1 MIELTKVTKAF
12 KNEEV
17 LKETT
22 IEFERGKITGIV
34 GRNGSGKTV
43 LMKIICGLLKPTTGT
58 VVVNGQRIGKDVDFP
73 GDIGIIIETPIFVP
87 YQSAMTNLKNLAAIR
102 GKIKDDRIREVIR
115 MVGLNPDDKKR
126 VGKFSL
132 GMRQRLGIAQAIM
145 EDPSLLVLDEPM
157 NGLDKDGV
165 EDMRQLFKKLKEEGK
180 TILLCSH
187 NAEDIAVL
195 CDEVYEME
203 KGEIKRVVSDQEIKK
218 RSSFVGDGK
227 RFAFQSPAE

>member
-22 IEFERGKITGIV
+22 IEFEKEKITGIV

-145 EDPSLLVLDEPM
+145 EDPDILILDEPM
-157 NGLDKDGV
+157 NGLDEGGI
-165 EDMRQLFKKLKEEGK
+165 EDMRNLILEFRKPGK
-180 TILLCSH
+180 IVLIASH
-187 NAEDIAVL
+187 NKEDIQIL
-195 CDEVYEME
+195 CDEVFEM
-203 KGEIKRVVSDQEIKK
+203 KN
-218 RSSFVGDGK
+218 GK
-227 RFAFQSPAE
+227 ICNKETA

>member
-1 MIELTKVTKAF
+1 MKDIIEVRGLSLTIGKTAILNDVTVSLEA
-12 KNEEV
+12 
-17 LKETT
+17 
-22 IEFERGKITGIV
+22 GKIHGLI
-34 GRNGSGKTV
+34 GRNGSGKTM
-43 LMKIICGLLKPTTGT
+43 LMKCICGFIRPTRG
-58 VVVNGQRIGKDVDFP
+58 VVVVDGKRVGKDVDFP
-73 GDIGIIIETPIFVP
+73 RDIGIIIVTPIFVP

-165 EDMRQLFKKLKEEGK
+165 EDMRQLFKQLKEEGK

-203 KGEIKRVVSDQEIKK
+203 KGEIKRVSPDQEN
-218 RSSFVGDGK
+218 
-227 RFAFQSPAE
+227 

>member
-1 MIELTKVTKAF
+1 MIELAGVTKTF
-12 KNEEV
+12 KKEQV

-22 IEFERGKITGIV
+22 VTFEQGKITGIV

-43 LMKIICGLLKPTTGT
+43 LMKVICGLLSPDSGT
-58 VVVNGQRIGKDVDFP
+58 VVVNGEKIGKDVDFP
-73 GDIGIIIETPIFVP
+73 TDIGIIIETPCFVP
-87 YQSAMTNLKNLAAIR
+87 HQSAFTNLKNLAAIR
-102 GKIKDDRIREVIR
+102 GRIGDDRIREVIR
-115 MVGLNPDDKKR
+115 LVGLDPDDRKR

-145 EDPSLLVLDEPM
+145 EDPALLVLDEPM

-165 EDMRQLFKKLKEEGK
+165 EDMRGLFKGLRDEGR

-203 KGEIKRVVSDQEIKK
+203 NGVICNITPNE
-218 RSSFVGDGK
+218 
-227 RFAFQSPAE
+227 

>member
-22 IEFERGKITGIV
+22 IEFEKGKITGIV

-126 VGKFSL
+126 VGKFYL

-165 EDMRQLFKKLKEEGK
+165 EDMRQLFKQLKEEGK

-203 KGEIKRVVSDQEIKK
+203 KGEIKRIVSDKEN
-218 RSSFVGDGK
+218 
-227 RFAFQSPAE
+227 

>member
-22 IEFERGKITGIV
+22 IEFEKGKITGIV

-165 EDMRQLFKKLKEEGK
+165 EDMRQLFKQLKEEGK
-180 TILLCSH
+180 TILFCSH

-203 KGEIKRVVSDQEIKK
+203 KGEIKRVVSDQKN
-218 RSSFVGDGK
+218 
-227 RFAFQSPAE
+227 

>member
-22 IEFERGKITGIV
+22 IEFEKGKITGIV

-58 VVVNGQRIGKDVDFP
+58 VVVNGQRIGKVVDFP

-203 KGEIKRVVSDQEIKK
+203 KGEIKRVVSDQEN
-218 RSSFVGDGK
+218 
-227 RFAFQSPAE
+227 

>member
-22 IEFERGKITGIV
+22 IEFEKGKITGIV

-58 VVVNGQRIGKDVDFP
+58 VVVNGQRIGKVVDFP

-165 EDMRQLFKKLKEEGK
+165 EDMRQLFKQLKEEGK

-203 KGEIKRVVSDQEIKK
+203 KGEIKRVVSNQEN
-218 RSSFVGDGK
+218 
-227 RFAFQSPAE
+227 

>member
-22 IEFERGKITGIV
+22 IEFEKGKITGIV

-58 VVVNGQRIGKDVDFP
+58 VVVNGQRIEKDVDFP

-165 EDMRQLFKKLKEEGK
+165 EDMRQLFKQLKEEGK

-203 KGEIKRVVSDQEIKK
+203 KGEIKRVVSDQEN
-218 RSSFVGDGK
+218 
-227 RFAFQSPAE
+227 